1 MPTNKEEAS
10 KGTEYPFPMAL
21 TRNEYLKLNEKEDRA
36 QSPSPTN
43 DELPNNEL
51 PEPLYDPD
59 FYKQAACRGKDPDIF
74 HPHDSSDDEEA
85 LDICNRCSVRVDC
98 LIKAIVE
105 KEDNGIW
112 GATGAKERVRL
123 RSAVRLGK
131 ITIQTIREK
140 KSADPL
146 AKLT

>member
-1 MPTNKEEAS
+1 MPTNKEMS
-10 KGTEYPFPMAL
+10 NGTYPPPKAL
-21 TRNEYLKLNEKEDRA
+21 TRDEYLVLNEEEDRA

-43 DELPNNEL
+43 DEL

-59 FYKQAACRGKDPDIF
+59 FYKQAACRNKDPNIF
-74 HPHDSSDDEEA
+74 HPHDSSDDKEA